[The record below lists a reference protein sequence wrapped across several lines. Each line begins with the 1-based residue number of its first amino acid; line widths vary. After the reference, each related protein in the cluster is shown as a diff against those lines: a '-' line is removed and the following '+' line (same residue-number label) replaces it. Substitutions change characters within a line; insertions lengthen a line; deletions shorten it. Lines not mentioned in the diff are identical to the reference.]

1 MKYYINSVQVPRKQF
16 FEFLTYDVYYDWT
29 NNASSDFCFE
39 DYYGYV
45 KENIRKGSTYCVK
58 NTYASE
64 REVRK

>member
-1 MKYYINSVQVPRKQF
+1 MKYYVNGEHVKRNQF
-16 FEFLTYDVYYDWT
+16 FTFLQNEVYPDWL

-39 DYYGYV
+39 DYYVYV
-45 KENIRKGSTYCVK
+45 KEKIRKGATYCVK

>member
-1 MKYYINSVQVPRKQF
+1 MQVPRKKF
-16 FEFLTYDVYYDWT
+16 FKFLTYDVYYDWA

-45 KENIRKGSTYCVK
+45 KEKIRHGSTYCVK